1 MRGRKCNSGGSVF
14 TGPSRG
20 AKSASDLSPH
30 KPEETPP
37 VDYLAEGNASRRR
50 FDRPGRKL
58 GGRAGS
64 DLAPLSTAGKVVS
77 PPAEGQMASG
87 GAAKKNWIQGAIKHP
102 GALRKSL
109 GVPEGKDIPA
119 KKLEK
124 AAKSDNPTLARRAR
138 LAETLKGMNK

>member
-37 VDYLAEGNASRRR
+37 VDYLAEGSASRRR
-50 FDRPGRKL
+50 YDRPGRKL

-77 PPAEGQMASG
+77 PPEPGQMASG
-87 GAAKKNWIQGAIKHP
+87 GAAKNWIAGAIKHP
-102 GALRKSL
+102 GALKKSL
-109 GVPEGKDIPA
+109 GVPEGKTIPKA
-119 KKLEK
+119 KLEK
-124 AAKSDNPTLARRAR
+124 AANSDNPTLARRAR
-138 LAETLKGMNK
+138 LAETLKGLHK